1 MMHHMEI
8 PRVREYDAGQ
18 IRVVAKNAQG
28 EAECSTSLLVMPRED
43 WRARLRQAPKGKSLW
58 WLLACGSCLVSSC
71 LSVESPV
78 FADTNSL

>member
-43 WRARLRQAPKGKSLW
+43 WRARLRQAPKGLCG
-58 WLLACGSCLVSSC
+58 LLAYILPASSVHSFYDLC
-71 LSVESPV
+71 I
-78 FADTNSL
+78 